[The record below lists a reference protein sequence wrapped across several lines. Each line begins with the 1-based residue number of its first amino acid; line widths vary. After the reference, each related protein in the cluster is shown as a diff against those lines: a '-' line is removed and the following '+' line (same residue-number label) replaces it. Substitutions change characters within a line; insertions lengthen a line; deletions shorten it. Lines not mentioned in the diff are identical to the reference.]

1 MFELFSTHHLW
12 KKAWKEKPTSKVN
25 MNMIHKLPK
34 NRRSKH
40 HTFGV
45 FFSEPKTLGMY
56 WLFVYLLVWSPA
68 FQLQMLHKTVS
79 LSIKCTAQTVVQIPF
94 ISWSQMIM
102 TWEACCFGLWSIS

>member
-56 WLFVYLLVWSPA
+56 
-68 FQLQMLHKTVS
+68 
-79 LSIKCTAQTVVQIPF
+79 
-94 ISWSQMIM
+94 
-102 TWEACCFGLWSIS
+102 